1 MKKFTIIIPTMWLHP
16 YITVMSEI
24 YDKNPYIDEIIII
37 DNNPNHRFSLIE
49 SDKITYHTKG
59 HNIYVN
65 PAWNWG
71 VSLASNENIILANDD
86 IFIYENQ
93 FNNLLSTISENLTDD
108 MIIGPD
114 PSSFN
119 NTNFLGNEIILH
131 NHMQDLT
138 YGYGTFMCLT
148 KASYVPIPDDVL
160 IWYGDNILHDNN
172 NAFRFLG
179 VNIITP
185 MSVTVFHSHDT
196 QNVVN
201 QDRNT
206 IRNYNIKSLAKIK

>member
-1 MKKFTIIIPTMWLHP
+1 MWLSP
-16 YITVMSEI
+16 YITVMSDV
-24 YDKNPYIDEIIII
+24 YNRCPYIDEIIII
-37 DNNPNHRFSLIE
+37 DNNPNHRFPLNL
-49 SDKITYHTKG
+49 SDKIKFHTKG

-86 IFIYENQ
+86 IFIYENE
-93 FNNLLSTISENLTDD
+93 FNNLISVISENLTDD

-114 PSSFN
+114 PFSFN
-119 NTNFLGNEIILH
+119 NPNMLGNNITLH
-131 NHMQDLT
+131 NHMHELT

-148 KASYVPIPDDVL
+148 KSSYVPIPEDVL

-172 NAFRFLG
+172 TPFRFVG

-185 MSVTVFHSHDT
+185 MSVTVFHSSDT

-206 IRNYNIKSLAKIK
+206 ILNYNIKSLQKLKNQCLNSQ